1 MSRLS
6 VELDQATQHRMKAVM
21 LDLGFKTKSSFIVHC
36 IKVAL
41 NSRNFDANLG
51 ITTYA
56 HTQDT
61 NLSKERIYNAE
72 SSTLPQTD
80 FSESKV
86 DVKNDSKKAPLQFL
100 PPNWQPPEHLR
111 HKYCT
116 KWGLRYANAL
126 EMFHEMAKE
135 TQQRSRNWDSTW
147 AIKVQKGVL
156 KSVKP
161 VEQDDDYLR
170 PEDTM
175 AFQLAR

>member
-6 VELDQATQHRMKAVM
+6 IDLDQATQHRMKAVM

-56 HTQDT
+56 HTQDS

-72 SSTLPQTD
+72 SSTQPQKELSD
-80 FSESKV
+80 N
-86 DVKNDSKKAPLQFL
+86 KNNSKKTTPQNL
-100 PPNWQPPEHLR
+100 PPDWQPPQHLQ

-116 KWGLRYANAL
+116 KYGLRYSEAL
-126 EMFHEMAKE
+126 ELFREMVKE
-135 TQQRSRNWDSTW
+135 TEAKSRNWDATW
-147 AIKVQKGVL
+147 AIKVKKGVL

>member
-21 LDLGFKTKSSFIVHC
+21 LDLGFKSKSTFIVHC

-41 NSRNFDANLG
+41 KSHHFDANLG
-51 ITTYA
+51 FTTYA
-56 HTQDT
+56 HTQDS

-72 SSTLPQTD
+72 SSTLPQQD
-80 FSESKV
+80 FSETKV
-86 DVKNDSKKAPLQFL
+86 DVKNDLKKSPLQFL

-111 HKYCT
+111 HKYCI
-116 KWGLRYANAL
+116 KHGLRYADAL
-126 EMFHEMAKE
+126 ELFFEMAKE
-135 TQQRSRNWDSTW
+135 TEAKSRNWDATW
-147 AIKVQKGVL
+147 AIKVKKGVL